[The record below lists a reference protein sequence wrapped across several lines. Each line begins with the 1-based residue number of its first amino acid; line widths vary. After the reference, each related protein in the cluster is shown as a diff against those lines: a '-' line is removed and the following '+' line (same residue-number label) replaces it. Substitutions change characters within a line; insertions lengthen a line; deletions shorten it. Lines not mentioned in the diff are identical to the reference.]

1 MNHERHGSEIEFLSE
16 AALDLFDR
24 EALDLARVHL
34 GGARGDERVAFRYV
48 RHAPWS
54 ASADRFGHEG
64 ALVVRK
70 LKGFRDNGLVVAA
83 AS

>member
-1 MNHERHGSEIEFLSE
+1 
-16 AALDLFDR
+16 
-24 EALDLARVHL
+24 
-34 GGARGDERVAFRYV
+34 VAFRYV